1 MGRDRPCYTHGMKN
15 TCWLVLALALGACGG
30 STYAMRTVDESP
42 PAAIDGQV
50 VVVFAMPTNGRDT
63 ITIVDELGA
72 YVGQLRG
79 HTWFSHTTTPG
90 DHRFYGLAG
99 AGEWLVRANA
109 LEAGHV
115 YFVRAEDPLLGNT
128 RFLAGGCD
136 ASVLTGTHRTE
147 RDPAADPASVQR
159 QLGNVPQ
166 RTMRADEHFQ
176 RMTEPERA
184 ERTLTAACP

>member
-1 MGRDRPCYTHGMKN
+1 MKI
-15 TCWLVLALALGACGG
+15 TRCLALSLVLALTACGG
-30 STYAMRTVDESP
+30 STYGMRPVDESP
-42 PAAIDGQV
+42 PAAVEGQV
-50 VVVFAMPTNGRDT
+50 VVVFVMPTNGRDT
-63 ITIVDELGA
+63 ITIVDELGG

-79 HTWFSHTTTPG
+79 HSWFAHTTTAG

-99 AGEWLVRANA
+99 AGEWLVRATG

-115 YFVRAEDPLLGNT
+115 YFVRAEDPLLGST
-128 RFLAGGCD
+128 RWIAGGCD

-147 RDPAADPASVQR
+147 IDPTADPASVQR

-176 RMTEPERA
+176 RMTEPDRA
-184 ERTLTAACP
+184 ARTLTGTCP